1 MSDEPRKN
9 DRLINMEE
17 RSFDVALFSG
27 DNGMWTVFESIK
39 RPIAQA
45 PSEFMALKLI
55 ERIKG
60 ENKP

>member
-17 RSFDVALFSG
+17 RSFDVSLFSG
-27 DNGMWTVFESIK
+27 DNGMWTVFEIIK

-45 PSEFMALKLI
+45 PSEIMARNLI
-55 ERIKG
+55 ARLEREKR
-60 ENKP
+60 P